1 MHMQKVGGEGMTSD
15 QLKIALGIIQQG
27 LTANKEVIQ
36 PALLTALRS
45 FLNELRVHPATQQ
58 IVGQLRGNAYAQG
71 VYNDQLDADKLLAG
85 LDRALDVEEKLI
97 GQEGDTMIKVCS
109 GLQSRPMFLGI
120 LARFI

>member
-36 PALLTALRS
+36 PTLLTTLRS
-45 FLNELRVHPATQQ
+45 FINELRVHPATQQ